1 MSVIPSRQ
9 SRAFLRAS
17 IALASILLVLVGSV
31 GAQVVLA
38 STLIRTY
45 DIRFQTTMRGSIAL
59 IGNTIVTCPDADP
72 DCAGA
77 RDGTAT
83 GGDANNNGYAMEL
96 VDVDGDA
103 STADSSRADLSLPA
117 GATIEFAGLYWG
129 ANSASASRDEVR
141 LAVPG
146 ASYAT
151 VTATTPVDS
160 TGTVYGAFADITAT
174 VVGLADPNGTYT
186 VADIAANV
194 GVADRH
200 GGWALV
206 VVYGDP
212 ALPLRNLT
220 VFDGFAIVNST
231 APTSIT
237 TTVSGFVT
245 PGSGTVSAEVGLI
258 AGEGDRGFTGDR
270 FEIDGADV
278 SDAENPA
285 DNVFNST
292 ISSLGTLATAKDPDY
307 VNQLGWDVDRL
318 DATGLVANGATSA
331 DLTFTTGGETYYP
344 QALTFAVD
352 VFEPSLD
359 ATKQGID
366 VDGGNLIVGDEIEY
380 TIDVENVGND
390 AADDVVLTDPIPAD
404 TTYVPGS
411 LEILTGANV
420 GTLTDAAGDD
430 QGDATGGDVVIRLG
444 TGADATNGGTIGI
457 GETTSIRFRV
467 SIDGGTAASTPIVN
481 QATVVYVGATL
492 GTSFDDESDSDS
504 GTPGDQPDTMTTAA
518 ASAPVADDDAATVD
532 EDDSTTIDVLA
543 NDTDVDGDIDPT
555 TVTIT
560 ANPAHGAVT
569 VDPLTGVVTYVPDP
583 DYNGPDTF
591 DYQVC
596 DATGLC
602 ATATVDVDVTPV
614 GDPPDAV
621 DDAATVD
628 EDGTVDIDVLAN
640 DTDIDGDIDPT
651 SVSVTS
657 GPTHGTVSVDPS
669 TGRIA
674 YTPDPDYAG
683 PDSFTYEVCD
693 ATSGCSTATV
703 VVTVTPVTDPPV
715 ATDDTASVSENGV
728 VIVDVLANDT
738 DPDGDLDP
746 TTVTIVAGP
755 SHGTVTVDPTTGRI
769 TYVPAND
776 YHGPDAFTY
785 QVCDATGSCATAT
798 VSVTVVAVPDTTQLT
813 VPPAVPKPPP
823 GEGLPIAPAL
833 VGSFGLIAVLGL
845 FVRRRRTD

>member
-1 MSVIPSRQ
+1 M
-9 SRAFLRAS
+9 RAS
-17 IALASILLVLVGSV
+17 VALASILLVLAGSV
-31 GAQVVLA
+31 GAQAVLA

-103 STADSSRADLSLPA
+103 STSDSSRADLSLPA

-146 ASYAT
+146 GSYAT
-151 VTATTPVDS
+151 VAATTPVDS

-174 VVGLADPNGTYT
+174 VGGLADPNGTYT
-186 VADIAANV
+186 VADIAASV

-206 VVYGDP
+206 IVFGDP
-212 ALPLRNLT
+212 SLPLRNLT

-237 TTVSGFVT
+237 TTVSGFLT
-245 PGSGTVSAEVGLI
+245 PGSGTVNAELGLI

-270 FEIDGADV
+270 FQIDGADV
-278 SDAENPA
+278 SDAQNPA
-285 DNVFNST
+285 DNVFDST
-292 ISSLGTLATAKDPDY
+292 ISNLGTLVTAKDPDY
-307 VNQLGWDVDRL
+307 VNQLGWDVDLL

-359 ATKQGID
+359 VTKQGVD
-366 VDGGNLIVGDEIEY
+366 VDGGNLVVGDEIEY
-380 TIDVENVGND
+380 TIDIENVGND

-404 TTYVPGS
+404 TTYVPGT
-411 LEILTGANV
+411 LEILSGANA
-420 GTLTDAAGDD
+420 GSLTDATGDD
-430 QGDATGGDVVIRLG
+430 QGDATGDVVIRLG

-457 GETTSIRFRV
+457 GETTSVRFRV

-492 GTSFDDESDSDS
+492 GTLFDDESDSDS

-518 ASAPVADDDAATVD
+518 PSAPEANDDGATVD
-532 EDDSTTIDVLA
+532 EDDSTAIDVLA

-560 ANPAHGAVT
+560 VDPAHGTVT
-569 VDPLTGVVTYVPDP
+569 VDPLTGVVTYVPDG

-602 ATATVDVDVTPV
+602 ASATVDVDVTPA

-621 DDAATVD
+621 DDTATVD
-628 EDGTVDIDVLAN
+628 EDGSIEIDVLGN
-640 DTDIDGDIDPT
+640 DTDIDGDIDAT

-657 GPTHGTVSVDPS
+657 GPAHGTVSVDPS
-669 TGRIA
+669 TGRIT

-693 ATSGCSTATV
+693 ATGLCATATV
-703 VVTVTPVTDPPV
+703 DVTVTPVADPPV
-715 ATDDTASVSENGV
+715 ATDDSASVSENGSAV
-728 VIVDVLANDT
+728 VDVLANDT

-755 SHGTVTVDPTTGRI
+755 SHGTVTVDPTSGRI
-769 TYVPAND
+769 TYTPDRD
-776 YHGPDAFTY
+776 YHGTDAFTY
-785 QVCDATGSCATAT
+785 QVCDAAGSCATAL
-798 VSVTVVAVPDTTQLT
+798 VSVTIVAVPDTTRALLT
-813 VPPAVPKPPP
+813 PAAVAAAPPKD
-823 GEGLPIAPAL
+823 GLPLAPVL
-833 VGSFGLIAVLGL
+833 IGLLSLLGALGL
-845 FVRRRRTD
+845 LVRRRAD